1 MPLPSIG
8 QEIPVA
14 CHASDTPLRV
24 DALGLVTVD
33 IKGGFRARVEQ
44 EVQAGV
50 KLKVVG
56 FEMSGDSP
64 VLGRVTLAWAD
75 LGTSPLS
82 AVEVNGSSNYRNTM
96 YFDWTLTIEK
106 PPSGG
111 GPMTLSGTKTAV
123 LIGDQLTNY
132 PPQGVGYQLQQPV
145 DFAPAGN
152 PGQVVASLQQL
163 SATVSY
169 VP

>member
-106 PPSGG
+106 PPSG
-111 GPMTLSGTKTAV
+111 A
-123 LIGDQLTNY
+123 
-132 PPQGVGYQLQQPV
+132 
-145 DFAPAGN
+145 AR
-152 PGQVVASLQQL
+152 
-163 SATVSY
+163 
-169 VP
+169 